1 MDFTNI
7 FEHSSV
13 IQLIQGALNE
23 DIGTGDI
30 TTICTIS
37 PDDYQSAIILAKQD
51 GIIAGLPL
59 IPIIFHYLDTSARI
73 EWLPTAQD
81 GDYISKGTI
90 CGRCYARTNLLLP
103 AERTILNFLQRLS
116 GIATT
121 TQLYVQAVSG
131 TTTKICD
138 TRKTLPGWRLLD
150 KYAVSMGGGTNH
162 RMGLYDMV
170 MVKDNHRDAAG
181 SLTNAIRFVHE
192 TLQNQSHIPVE
203 VETRTLDDVHEVMQ
217 CFRAGLRV
225 NRIMFDNFTA
235 GDVEKALNIVEGGLI
250 TEVSGGITLHNIL
263 SFAQTGVDFISVGA
277 LTHSAPAMD
286 ISMKIQPSL

>member
-1 MDFTNI
+1 MGFTNI

-13 IQLIQGALNE
+13 TQLIQSALNE

-30 TTICTIS
+30 TTFCTIS

-59 IPIIFHYLDTSARI
+59 IPIIFHHLDSSTRVD
-73 EWLPTAQD
+73 WLPTAQD
-81 GDYISKGTI
+81 GDFISKGTI
-90 CGRCYARTNLLLP
+90 CGRCYTRTNLLLP

-121 TQLYVQAVSG
+121 TQLYVQAVNG

-150 KYAVSMGGGTNH
+150 KYAVTMGGGTNH
-162 RMGLYDMV
+162 RVGLYDMV
-170 MVKDNHRDAAG
+170 MIKDNHRDAAG
-181 SLTNAIRFVHE
+181 SLTKAIRAVHV
-192 TLQNQSHIPVE
+192 TVQNQPHIPVE

-217 CFRAGLRV
+217 CFGAGLRV
-225 NRIMFDNFTA
+225 NRIMFDNFTPS
-235 GDVEKALNIVEGGLI
+235 DVANALEIIQGRLT
-250 TEVSGGITLHNIL
+250 TEVSGGITLQNIH
-263 SFAQTGVDFISVGA
+263 SYAQTGVDYISVGA

-286 ISMKIQPSL
+286 ISMKIQPSI